1 MDSIQESVQSNEFS
15 EWLRSSN
22 LTEYA
27 EKFSENGFDDIDLL
41 KSMDEGEI
49 TSMIEDIGIEK
60 RGHIMKI
67 KKCLNWL
74 KAPVTQTVS
83 VNTRPNVPKTLKQ
96 TTLML
101 RKGQFVFE
109 RQTTAVPPCPWQK
122 LLKPHPKTDK
132 MRFYNDVTREIY
144 ESAYVPLQTR
154 FASYLNGQQ
163 QFRWDVTE
171 KIKKLEAVLTSYEEG
186 LIPKD
191 NIMIKRYLEM
201 PTDPTLKDLS
211 HAGRAMEHIKPTCA
225 KSDEL
230 LEMLKK
236 RNQELYNEENEVKQ
250 WAENEAEVIHGYIS
264 TMKGLKEKLV
274 CFEDNLKFVT
284 TSRKK
289 KFSSSD
295 ISTYEIQRK
304 RKRRKEQKSKNKKK
318 NRISLVRNTRKF
330 LSDNNFAWDAID
342 RICPNSYGEKSL
354 ETIKL
359 EDLQNVPEG
368 EHDPVILQNIAY
380 LKFIGSLDTDEDVQE
395 VLFNSDH
402 SYEEDS
408 SDSSDNCD
416 M

>member
-1 MDSIQESVQSNEFS
+1 
-15 EWLRSSN
+15 
-22 LTEYA
+22 
-27 EKFSENGFDDIDLL
+27 
-41 KSMDEGEI
+41 
-49 TSMIEDIGIEK
+49 
-60 RGHIMKI
+60 
-67 KKCLNWL
+67 
-74 KAPVTQTVS
+74 
-83 VNTRPNVPKTLKQ
+83 
-96 TTLML
+96 ML

-122 LLKPHPKTDK
+122 FLKPHPKTDK
-132 MRFYNDVTREIY
+132 MRYYNDVTREIY

-154 FASYLNGQQ
+154 FASYLNVQQ

-211 HAGRAMEHIKPTCA
+211 HAGRAMEHIKSTCA

-236 RNQELYNEENEVKQ
+236 RNQELHNEENEVKQ

-284 TSRKK
+284 TSLKK

-330 LSDNNFAWDAID
+330 LADNNFAWDAID
-342 RICPNSYGEKSL
+342 QICPNSYGEKSL

-359 EDLQNVPEG
+359 EDLQNVREG
-368 EHDPVILQNIAY
+368 EHDPVILRNIAY

-395 VLFNSDH
+395 VLSNSDH

>member
-1 MDSIQESVQSNEFS
+1 
-15 EWLRSSN
+15 
-22 LTEYA
+22 
-27 EKFSENGFDDIDLL
+27 
-41 KSMDEGEI
+41 
-49 TSMIEDIGIEK
+49 
-60 RGHIMKI
+60 
-67 KKCLNWL
+67 
-74 KAPVTQTVS
+74 
-83 VNTRPNVPKTLKQ
+83 
-96 TTLML
+96 
-101 RKGQFVFE
+101 
-109 RQTTAVPPCPWQK
+109 
-122 LLKPHPKTDK
+122 

-171 KIKKLEAVLTSYEEG
+171 KIKKLEAVLTSYKEG

-211 HAGRAMEHIKPTCA
+211 HAGRAMEHIKSTCA

-368 EHDPVILQNIAY
+368 EHDPVILRNIAY
-380 LKFIGSLDTDEDVQE
+380 LTLDTDEDVQE